1 MVKVERVRG
10 TRDFLPAEM
19 KKRREM
25 ERIMREVAIKWGYEE
40 VQTPT
45 FEHAEL
51 FTLKSGEEILK
62 EMYEFV
68 DKGGRHLALRPEL
81 TAPVIRMFVNELK
94 MARKPLRFFYFGNC
108 FRYEEPQ
115 RARYREFWQFGA
127 EIIGA
132 DSPPAQAEIIAL
144 AHEILNALHI
154 KGSIEIGH
162 VGILRDFLAKL
173 SKESG
178 VSLNEDEKNRIM
190 RLIDKG
196 AKEQIEEFMRAKGF
210 KEDAIADLFG
220 MVSLKGEDALKE
232 AREMLRSGDG
242 ENGENSGGTALDKLR
257 ELEAV
262 AELLSE
268 GYGTPFTLNLGIAR
282 GLDYYT
288 GLVFEIYAEA
298 EKLGAQRQ
306 ICGGGSYR
314 IAHLFGGEDTPS
326 TGFAFGFDR
335 LSEIFPFEAPSDLKV
350 VVVPVLRKADAG
362 LRRDLQIA
370 ALKTARILR
379 SHFVTLTDVLGR
391 NLSAQLAYADA
402 IGASFAVIIGE
413 RELKEGRVTLR
424 NLRTGEQESVSVE
437 ECVRKIKEQEC
448 SKEG

>member
-10 TRDFLPAEM
+10 TRDFLPTEM

-132 DSPPAQAEIIAL
+132 DSPEAQAEIIAL

-173 SKESG
+173 SEESG
-178 VSLNEDEKNRIM
+178 VSLNEDEKNKIM

-220 MVSLKGEDALKE
+220 MVSLRGEDALKE

-242 ENGENSGGTALDKLR
+242 ENGENSRGLDKLR

-413 RELKEGRVTLR
+413 RELKEGRITLR
-424 NLRTGEQESVSVE
+424 NLHTGEQESVSVE
-437 ECVRKIKEQEC
+437 KCVRKIKE
-448 SKEG
+448 SAAKMGG